1 MLEQDYGIE
10 APKAMHP
17 EIGAA
22 VQEFSD
28 TAHREITSSEVHEVF
43 TAEFVE
49 PEGPYELMRYWP
61 RPDDDDPTQIHGE
74 VLVKVND
81 TESTLSADG
90 NGPISAFVNCMRKLG
105 APQFSVDDY
114 HEQAVG
120 KGANATALAYVPLK
134 FEDGKTLYVVG
145 SDTNIDQAAVRAI
158 VAGLNRH
165 AKTL

>member
-1 MLEQDYGIE
+1 
-10 APKAMHP
+10 MHS

-22 VQEFSD
+22 VQRFSD
-28 TAHREITSSEVHEVF
+28 KVKREITSSEVHEVF
-43 TAEFVE
+43 NAEFVE
-49 PEGPYELMRYWP
+49 PEGPYEMLGYWP

-74 VLVKVND
+74 VRMNVRGEEN
-81 TESTLSADG
+81 TLSADG

-105 APQFSVDDY
+105 APQFTVDDY

-134 FEDGKTLYVVG
+134 FDNGKVLFGVG

-165 AKTL
+165 AKAE